1 MFRHRLNIV
10 FYLLLISTVGQAVEK
25 TNGLLFSSSEE
36 KVDNRTSLLFFDDKP
51 LKIQDSLRLSFDISI
66 WDFQRFGHIFRMIDE
81 RKKEVEFVFVN
92 FYGDNQMYLDFH
104 SPITHKSVQ
113 IPISK
118 ESIENKEL
126 LHIDFL
132 FNLEQDKTIITIGD
146 DQYICTPIGLENPS
160 AIMLAFG
167 LYGLNLDVPQMLL
180 KNICIDTFK
189 DKILKF
195 PLGESSGNKVYAIK
209 SREKA
214 TVRNPNWMIN
224 KHFYWQTKASFS
236 VDKQV
241 FVTYDPSLNQL
252 LITNGDS
259 LLFYNLRNDVF
270 SQRHALHPPQNF
282 RINDVLFDARTDT
295 LMLFGSEPF
304 SLFQRELIP
313 NNFPITYIST
323 DEATDALHH
332 NSFLSQTS
340 DVFIFGGYSNYT
352 YSNSISKINL
362 ESLTHEELNFSG
374 DPILPRLYSAC
385 AVSGDDVYIFGGFG
399 NETGK
404 QEHVGRNL
412 YDLYKL
418 NLESQKITKLWELP
432 EAPKFEFIPGKD
444 LVLDHDENK
453 FYAFCYAH
461 YKSNTIGYLC
471 RFDIDSGSYEFVS
484 DSVSLKSE
492 GMSSSVHLFFNALL
506 QEFYVVIIELNE
518 NNHSDIKIYGLQSP
532 PITQAYLSKVDARP
546 KYSFM
551 VGVAVTGLLLLV
563 VLVIGAFLYLR
574 RKKRSKAVSFEDVIS
589 LVADSEIFDT
599 YSQKHSSVYIFGN
612 FTAFDKSG
620 NDISYRFSSKL
631 RSLFTLI
638 LLNSGYKTGI
648 TTEKLTSGLWPD
660 KELSE
665 AKNIR
670 GVTINRFR
678 SVLADLEGI
687 TLQHQNS
694 QWFFEF
700 EKNFYLDYF
709 EYRLLINELS
719 NPDTVV
725 SEELLDKLYKIL
737 SKGTFL
743 QSLQEQVFDTFKS
756 TIEAELIEL
765 LKGQIDALYKRK
777 YYHKVVQ
784 FASVYNMID
793 PTDKFVF
800 DLCVKAYNKLD
811 KKQESAIFIN
821 QYKKIYKNI
830 TGTDLLI

>member
-1 MFRHRLNIV
+1 MHKHRLNIV
-10 FYLLLISTVGQAVEK
+10 FCLFFFSTVSQAVEK
-25 TNGLLFSSSEE
+25 TNGLLFSSGEE

-118 ESIENKEL
+118 ESIENKKL
-126 LHIDFL
+126 LHIDFF
-132 FNLEQDKTIITIGD
+132 FNLEQDKTTITID
-146 DQYICTPIGLENPS
+146 DETYVCTPIGLENPS
-160 AIMLAFG
+160 AVKLAFG

-180 KNICIDTFK
+180 KNICFDTFK
-189 DKILKF
+189 NKILEF
-195 PLGESSGNKVYAIK
+195 PLAESSGNRAYATK

-214 TVRNPNWMIN
+214 TVKNPNWMIN
-224 KHFYWQTKASFS
+224 KHFYWQAKTSFT
-236 VDKQV
+236 VDKQA
-241 FVTYDPSLNQL
+241 FVTYDRSLNQL

-259 LLFYNLRNDVF
+259 LLLYNLRNDVF
-270 SQRHALHPPQNF
+270 SQRYPLHSPRNF
-282 RINDVLFDARTDT
+282 RINDVLFNAQTND
-295 LMLFGSEPF
+295 LLLLGSEPLP
-304 SLFQRELIP
+304 LFERELMP
-313 NNFPITYIST
+313 NNCSVSYINT
-323 DEATDALHH
+323 DDATVALHH
-332 NSFLSQTS
+332 NSFLSPTN
-340 DVFIFGGYSNYT
+340 DLFMFGGYSNYT
-352 YSNSISKINL
+352 YSNSLSKINL
-362 ESLTHEELNFSG
+362 ESLTREELNYSG
-374 DPILPRLYSAC
+374 DVILPRLYSGC
-385 AVSGDDVYIFGGFG
+385 AVTGDDVYIFGGFG

-418 NLESQKITKLWELP
+418 NIETQQITKLWELP
-432 EAPKFEFIPGKD
+432 EVPKFEFIPGKD
-444 LVLDHDENK
+444 LVLDQDENK
-453 FYAFCYAH
+453 VYAFCYAH
-461 YKSNTIGYLC
+461 HKSNTIGYLC
-471 RFDIDSGSYEFVS
+471 RFDIDTGSYEFVS

-492 GMSSSVHLFFNALL
+492 EMSSSVHLFFNELL

-518 NNHSDIKIYGLQSP
+518 NNHSDIKIYSLQSP
-532 PITQAYLSKVDARP
+532 PITQVFLNKADAQSKH
-546 KYSFM
+546 SL
-551 VGVAVTGLLLLV
+551 VAGLTVVVLLLLV
-563 VLVIGAFLYLR
+563 FSIGVYLYLI
-574 RKKRSKAVSFEDVIS
+574 RKKTSNFVNFEDIIP
-589 LVADSEIFDT
+589 LIADSEIFDT
-599 YSQKHSSVYIFGN
+599 YLQKHSAVYIFGN
-612 FTAFDKSG
+612 FTAFDKDG

-678 SVLADLEGI
+678 GVLADIEGI

-709 EYRLLINELS
+709 EYRLLINELA
-719 NPDTVV
+719 NTDIPVA
-725 SEELLDKLYKIL
+725 EERLDKLYGIL

-756 TIEAELIEL
+756 TIEAELIDL
-765 LKGQIDALYKRK
+765 LKTQIDALFKMK
-777 YYHKVVQ
+777 SYHKVVQ
-784 FASVYNMID
+784 FAGIYNMID
-793 PTDKFVF
+793 PTDKSVF

-811 KKQESAIFIN
+811 KKQESAVFIN